1 MPHDIEKTRAAVWGA
16 ICASTLA
23 SVWEPGADPPLL
35 GYDPI
40 PNRMEPRPF
49 LDGWVVVLEAL
60 RLGASVERSAQAL
73 SRDLSYG
80 GLTEADSTG
89 LAILMGLLFAGTPSL
104 AARAAG
110 EPAALIGSLV
120 AAMGSPLEQAVLDA
134 GAGPEHLAARIALK
148 LGEPTIGKGAVTEAA
163 SLIACTGGMDF
174 DRAIAFSVSR
184 GCRTPEAL
192 AAVGAVAAGMYGL
205 QASWTEPLG
214 EQFVSGWGL
223 RSSSPPGTV
232 DELVA
237 MLTDARQHASIL
249 G

>member
-1 MPHDIEKTRAAVWGA
+1 MPYDTEKTRAAVWGA

-23 SVWEPGADPPLL
+23 CVWEPGADPPLL

-60 RLGASVERSAQAL
+60 RLGAPMERCSQAL

-89 LAILMGLLFAGTPSL
+89 LAILIGLLYAGAPSL
-104 AARAAG
+104 AARATG
-110 EPAALIGSLV
+110 EPASLVGSLV
-120 AAMGSPLEQAVLDA
+120 AAMGSPLDRAIEDA
-134 GAGPEHLAARIALK
+134 GAGPEHLAARVALK

-184 GCRTPEAL
+184 GCRTPEVL

-205 QASWTEPLG
+205 HASWTEPLG

-223 RSSSPPGTV
+223 RSPSPPGTV